1 MDHKKETNPSDFS
14 AEEQQN
20 LQLENLVSEESV
32 AEQETGVPEEAFE
45 ELLIGEPIVA
55 EVEESTT
62 AAMDDAELAAI
73 LQAAFSDIPGEAE
86 AQSTSHPSDD
96 TILVGNL
103 SEIAAQVDP
112 AAPEEAEAA
121 AADDTDTESA
131 PEDPGDTKEG
141 EAVPPMKKRRP
152 KKTNTYGLFGI
163 PHMVTTVIWVL
174 LVVFIGAGLGRMIW
188 QVSAD
193 MLAFGR
199 ENRAV
204 TITIVED
211 DDFDD
216 ITTKLYNMG
225 LIRYKGVFK
234 FYGKLANA
242 EEKIRPGTYHLNTIY
257 DYNALVKK
265 MSSYEARA
273 TTKVMIP
280 EGYTCAQI
288 FELLEQK
295 GICTAEKLE
304 DAAMNADLSKYWFLE
319 GLDRSTPNCL
329 EGYLFPD
336 TYEFYLDY
344 EPELVLAKLL
354 NTFNVRFSED
364 MQEKLVTLNE
374 TLSDMMRNRG
384 LPESYIQEHQITIR
398 ELVIIASLVEK
409 ETSSDQESYNIASV
423 IYNRLTNPG
432 EYPFLNIDAALVYV
446 VGHNTL
452 TNEDKLIDSPY
463 NTYLYKGLIP
473 GPIANPGLASLNA
486 ALSPESTKYYFYAF
500 NPNTGVHQF
509 FKTYEEHLR
518 FLESLRNG
526 G

>member
-1 MDHKKETNPSDFS
+1 MDHKNESNPSGFS
-14 AEEQQN
+14 PEEPLN
-20 LQLENLVSEESV
+20 LQLEELI
-32 AEQETGVPEEAFE
+32 AEEAESPIDEKVFE

-55 EVEESTT
+55 APEESTVT
-62 AAMDDAELAAI
+62 AIDDAELASI
-73 LQAAFSDIPGEAE
+73 LQAAFSDIPGETEVQCEPQVTDA
-86 AQSTSHPSDD
+86 
-96 TILVGNL
+96 TILVGDIA
-103 SEIAAQVDP
+103 EIAAQVERAAEAEMEEAATNSP
-112 AAPEEAEAA
+112 ETQPAPEI
-121 AADDTDTESA
+121 
-131 PEDPGDTKEG
+131 PEEKNE
-141 EAVPPMKKRRP
+141 EKAVPPMKKRRP
-152 KKTNTYGLFGI
+152 KNPNRYGLFGI

-188 QVSAD
+188 KVSAD

-211 DDFDD
+211 DDLDD

-242 EEKIRPGTYHLNTIY
+242 EEKIMPGTYHLNTIY

-265 MSSYEARA
+265 MSSYAARA
-273 TTKVMIP
+273 TTTVMIP
-280 EGYTCAQI
+280 EGYTCQQI
-288 FELLEQK
+288 FELLELK
-295 GICTAEKLE
+295 GVCTVEKLE
-304 DAAMNADLSKYWFLE
+304 EAAMNADLSKYWFLE
-319 GLDRSTPNCL
+319 GIDRSTPNCL

-344 EPELVLAKLL
+344 ESELVLAKLL
-354 NTFNVRFSED
+354 NTFNIRFSEQ
-364 MQEKLVTLNE
+364 MQEKLITLNE
-374 TLSDMMRNRG
+374 TLSETMRKRG
-384 LPESYIQEHQITIR
+384 LSETYIQEHQITIR

-409 ETSSDQESYNIASV
+409 ETSNDEESYNIASV

-446 VGHNTL
+446 VGHNAL
-452 TNEDKLIDSPY
+452 TNEDKLVDSPY

-486 ALSPESTKYYFYAF
+486 ALSPENTKYYFYAL
-500 NPNTGVHQF
+500 NPETGVHKF

-518 FLESLRNG
+518 FLESLRKG